1 MDTSYVLNNTNDLE
15 QIKASLTINPNLT
28 NEIREKLLELVK
40 IFNKKLPEIKLTRL
54 NNKLKTVKFSKIGKF
69 ERKGTY
75 YYDVFKNEILFS
87 NDLKGN
93 YDIDHLLM
101 KAILE
106 MSTSTNTFTGFHS
119 DDRLLALNMAYTE
132 ILANYIIGNEGDSDL
147 EEEMLIANLLS
158 HIVGKDTMF
167 NSYFT
172 NNGEPI
178 IKAMQDAEVGLL

>member
-1 MDTSYVLNNTNDLE
+1 MSFLE
-15 QIKASLTINPNLT
+15 EIRMSLKSNPNLT
-28 NEIREKLLELVK
+28 DEIRQKLFELVVV
-40 IFNKKLPEIKLTRL
+40 FNKKIPDVNLSRL
-54 NNKLKTVKFSKIGKF
+54 NERIKTVKVGKISKF

-87 NDLKGN
+87 RDLEGN
-93 YDIDHLLM
+93 YDIDHLFT
-101 KAILE
+101 KAILQ
-106 MSTSTNTFTGFHS
+106 MSTSTDTFTGFNS
-119 DDRLLALNMAYTE
+119 DDRLRALNLAYTE

-147 EEEMLIANLLS
+147 EEEVLVTNLLS

-178 IKAMQDAEVGLL
+178 IKAMQDAEVGLIWQV

>member
-1 MDTSYVLNNTNDLE
+1 MSFLE
-15 QIKASLTINPNLT
+15 EIRISLKSNPNLT
-28 NEIREKLLELVK
+28 DDLREKLFGLIV
-40 IFNKKLPEIKLTRL
+40 IFNKKIPNINLSKL
-54 NNKLKTVKFSKIGKF
+54 NEKLKTVKLGKLSKF

-87 NDLKGN
+87 KDLEGN

-106 MSTSTNTFTGFHS
+106 MSTSAGTFTGFHS
-119 DDRLLALNMAYTE
+119 DDRLRALNLAYTE

-147 EEEMLIANLLS
+147 EEEMLVTNLLS

-178 IKAMQDAEVGLL
+178 IKAMQEAEVGLI